1 MCTSL
6 WTKASEAELINV
18 NANSNVWPASHQ
30 DSPLSFT
37 LVSLTVNTQ
46 EGES

>member
-1 MCTSL
+1 MSL

-18 NANSNVWPASHQ
+18 NAKSNVWTTSHQ

-37 LVSLTVNTQ
+37 FFSLTVNTQ